1 VGIRANRLV
10 WPAVAGL
17 IVLAL
22 TASAGATRSASP
34 PVNASPPVLSG
45 TAREGQTLTSS
56 SGSWGGT
63 TPISY
68 TYAWLRCDPA
78 GANCVTLS
86 GTTGDT
92 YKLTAPD
99 VGKTVRSRVTATN
112 ADGSAQALSAPSG
125 NVAKAG
131 SAPAPTS
138 QPTPTGTPV
147 EGQVLNAPNGT
158 WSGPPPTSYTYQWQ
172 RCTGSSCVDIAGA
185 QAKTL
190 TLVHDDVGKKLR
202 YKVVATNSSGSGS
215 TYSNLS
221 PEIVAKG
228 TPPVNV
234 SLPIIVGTAAVGH
247 QITVSTG
254 QWTGARTDGF
264 TYQWQR
270 CNSAGAAC
278 ASISG
283 AVSSSYT
290 VATTDASQQLRAV
303 VTASNAAGKTSA
315 TSTGVAV
322 SASGGGS
329 TGSSVPVTSLVA
341 HPDHL
346 LISDVKYNPATF
358 GKPGGS
364 FTMRVKVMLEGTSKT
379 VSGALVKVTG
389 IPYNW
394 VVQPPETPTA
404 GDGWAT
410 IQITTTKSL
419 PHSGALVMQVRA
431 RGPGNSD
438 EAILGGFS
446 TRRLVQISLH

>member
-1 VGIRANRLV
+1 MGIV
-10 WPAVAGL
+10 WPAAAAV
-17 IVLAL
+17 IVLTL
-22 TASAGATRSASP
+22 TSAAGATRSAAAAA

-45 TAREGQTLTSS
+45 TAREDQTLTSS

-68 TYAWLRCDPA
+68 VYAWLRCDA
-78 GANCVTLS
+78 SGANCTTLS
-86 GTTGDT
+86 GTTGGT
-92 YKLTAPD
+92 YKLTASD

-112 ADGSAQALSAPSG
+112 ADGSAQALSAASG
-125 NVAKAG
+125 VIAKKG

-138 QPTPTGTPV
+138 QPTPTGAPV
-147 EGQVLNAPNGT
+147 EGQTLNAPNGT
-158 WSGPPPTSYTYQWQ
+158 WSGPAPTSYAYQWQ

-185 QAKTL
+185 QSKNFTL
-190 TLVHDDVGKKLR
+190 THDDVGKKLR
-202 YKVVATNSSGSGS
+202 YKLVATNSSGSGS
-215 TYSNLS
+215 TYSNLTAQ
-221 PEIVAKG
+221 IVAKG

-254 QWTGARTDGF
+254 QWTGAKTDGF

-270 CNSAGAAC
+270 CASGGTAC
-278 ASISG
+278 AAISG

-290 VATTDASQQLRAV
+290 VATTDASQQLRTV

-315 TSTGVAV
+315 TSAPVAV

-346 LISDVKYNPATF
+346 LISDVKYNPSTF

-364 FTMRVKVMLEGTSKT
+364 FTMRVKVVLEGTSKT

-410 IQITTTKSL
+410 IQITTTKKL

-438 EAILGGFS
+438 EALLGGFS